1 MSLRMRLIILVVAEA
16 RSNANHIFLE
26 HTKSRYHASYS
37 MPVEKREARL
47 ENAAKT
53 TVSKR
58 LARRGG

>member
-1 MSLRMRLIILVVAEA
+1 MKAQVTGKLEEVLVMYKTGRE
-16 RSNANHIFLE
+16 
-26 HTKSRYHASYS
+26 
-37 MPVEKREARL
+37 REARL

>member
-1 MSLRMRLIILVVAEA
+1 MEPHS
-16 RSNANHIFLE
+16 
-26 HTKSRYHASYS
+26 SRIHEELFIDAGR
-37 MPVEKREARL
+37 EREARL

>member
-1 MSLRMRLIILVVAEA
+1 MRTHLLEYFDKRVVSCAVNRTRAQYSGRHEELLVVYNRGRE
-16 RSNANHIFLE
+16 
-26 HTKSRYHASYS
+26 
-37 MPVEKREARL
+37 REARL